1 VLNSSVNSEPDSQEA
16 HRQAVYALFVQ
27 YSANLRGYILAL
39 LPDLSV
45 ADDVLQETF
54 VTVARKADTFKLD
67 TNFLAWACAIARFK
81 IKEAMRSEAHRVQAL
96 SEEVIDALCASE
108 PPSETDT
115 DERLQLVGQCLDELP
130 QHTRR
135 AFELRYQ
142 QAHPAPEVARRLGW
156 TVESAYVLLH
166 RARAM
171 LRECVEGR
179 LKTLV
184 LNEH

>member
-1 VLNSSVNSEPDSQEA
+1 VNSSVNGEADSQEA

-54 VTVARKADTFKLD
+54 LTVARKADTFKLD

-81 IKEAMRSEAHRVQAL
+81 VKEAIRSGAQRMQAL
-96 SEEVIDALCASE
+96 PEEVIDALCASE
-108 PPSETDT
+108 PPPETDS
-115 DERLQLVGQCLDELP
+115 DRRLQLVGQCLDQLP
-130 QHTRR
+130 RHTRR
-135 AFELRYQ
+135 AVELRYQ
-142 QAHPAPEVARRLGW
+142 QAHSAPEVARRLGW

-171 LRECVEGR
+171 LRDCVEGR
-179 LKTLV
+179 LKTFV
-184 LNEH
+184 AHEH